1 MRTLSTKRL
10 MTLSVLLAA
19 TAFLVYGP
27 AAKSAAVTT
36 KAPLQAAFERLDG
49 WSGAGSQLLG
59 DNVADALKL
68 DDHIFQS
75 YRNGSGQVTL
85 YVGYYRT
92 AGKVG
97 AAHDPLVCFTGQ
109 GWRIGERARGE
120 YPLRGMSGSTI
131 SYSTMIAERQG
142 ERELIVYWFQTNGAT
157 SATTLGQKIDMVRD
171 RFVGAGEDNA
181 FVRISTSLGD
191 EAPEAG
197 RRRIFAFIDSF
208 YPAFRGYVV
217 GKSGSERS

>member
-10 MTLSVLLAA
+10 IILSVLLAA
-19 TAFLVYGP
+19 TAFLAYGP
-27 AAKSAAVTT
+27 AARSAAVIT
-36 KAPLQAAFERLDG
+36 KAPLQVAFERLDG
-49 WSGAGSQLLG
+49 WSSAGSQFLG
-59 DNVADALKL
+59 DTVTDALKL

-75 YRNGSGQVTL
+75 YRNESGQVTL

-109 GWRIGERARGE
+109 GWRIGERIRGE
-120 YPLRGMSGSTI
+120 YSLGGKASSTI
-131 SYSTMIAERQG
+131 SYSSMIAERQG
-142 ERELIVYWFQTNGAT
+142 ERELIVYWFQTNGVT
-157 SATTLGQKIDMVRD
+157 SSSTLGQKVAMVRD

-191 EAPEAG
+191 ESPEAG
-197 RRRIFAFIDSF
+197 RKRIFAFIDSF

-217 GKSGSERS
+217 GKPGSERS